1 MVKERNQISLEEIE
15 ILKEQVND
23 ALRLSNS
30 AWDRYKN
37 LENRYENLDEN
48 INSQTAYNQD
58 NITSLWSYIG
68 DICFF
73 LATKYPEFDC
83 FMKNL
88 NSIHKGLVLEKYKRD

>member
-1 MVKERNQISLEEIE
+1 MKERNKISSEEIE

-23 ALRLSNS
+23 AFRLSNS

-37 LENRYENLDEN
+37 LENRYENIDEE
-48 INSQTAYNQD
+48 ISSQTAYNQD

-73 LATKYPEFDC
+73 LATKYPEFDY
-83 FMKNL
+83 FMKCL
-88 NSIHKGLVLEKYKRD
+88 SSIHKGIVLEKYKRD